1 MKRRNLTPEQQERL
15 ELREIVDSMFWP
27 RLVVWLDREAAALSR
42 EWPSMRGEDAIKLQG
57 QMLMIDK
64 IKALQKR
71 IRSDDDMIEIK
82 KTKIVE
88 EE

>member
-1 MKRRNLTPEQQERL
+1 
-15 ELREIVDSMFWP
+15 MFWP

>member
-1 MKRRNLTPEQQERL
+1 MKKRNLTEEQQERA
-15 ELREIVDSMFWP
+15 ELRELVDSNYWGV
-27 RLVVWLDREAAALSR
+27 LVGWLEREAAALSR

-71 IRSDDDMIEIK
+71 IRSDDDIIEVK
-82 KTKIVE
+82 KTKSME